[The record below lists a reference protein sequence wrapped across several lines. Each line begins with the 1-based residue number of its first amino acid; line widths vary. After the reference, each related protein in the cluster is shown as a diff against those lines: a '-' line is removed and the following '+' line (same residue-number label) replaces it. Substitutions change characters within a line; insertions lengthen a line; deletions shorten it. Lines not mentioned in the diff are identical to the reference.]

1 MNRGSDIGAG
11 PTPSSSPISK
21 ISRSGSWA
29 FDEATQIAKLAKM
42 VFFMLAMLVG
52 DFASSLTGIC
62 NKKDKRQEAVRRA
75 ATDILPMLLPEL
87 GRR

>member
-1 MNRGSDIGAG
+1 
-11 PTPSSSPISK
+11 
-21 ISRSGSWA
+21 
-29 FDEATQIAKLAKM
+29 M